1 MDEEASSKG
10 KGETGGIAAERPVR
24 ARTMAELAR
33 LAGVTAGTVSR
44 ALAGSP
50 LISAKTRDH
59 IQALAREHDFRLNEM
74 ARRLRTQRT
83 GVIGIVVPLGHE
95 RRQHIS
101 DPFFM
106 PISGHP
112 ADLLTETG
120 HELML
125 SRVIPEAPD
134 WLDRIVDSG
143 MLDGVLMI
151 GQSDQFDTIERIA
164 GRYRPL
170 VVWGVHR
177 EGQVHCSVGTDNRA
191 GGFLAADH
199 LIRRGARRLAFLGD
213 IAAPEV
219 AARFEGC
226 VAAAADAGLAEVK
239 LLKTHLAQED
249 MERDIAAHFGEMPGR
264 IDGIVAA
271 SDMIAMTALRGLAD
285 HGVVVPDMMRVVGY
299 DDLPLAAQ
307 TVPRLSTIRQDIAAG
322 AAAMV
327 DALARRLAGESSPS
341 VILDPALVERDTS

>member
-1 MDEEASSKG
+1 MVDDKASSTEG
-10 KGETGGIAAERPVR
+10 PEEQGLPVR
-24 ARTMAELAR
+24 ARTMADLAR

-44 ALAGSP
+44 ALAGSS

-74 ARRLRTQRT
+74 ARKLRTQRT

-95 RRQHIS
+95 RRQYIS

-106 PISGHP
+106 MMFGHL

-125 SRVIPEAPD
+125 SRVTPDAPD
-134 WLDRIVDSG
+134 WLDHIVDSG
-143 MLDGVLMI
+143 MLDGVLVI
-151 GQSDQFDTIERIA
+151 GESDQLDTIERTA
-164 GRYRPL
+164 RRYRPL

-177 EGQVHCSVGTDNRA
+177 EGQLYCSVGTDNRK
-191 GGFLAADH
+191 GGFLAAEH
-199 LIRRGARRLAFLGD
+199 LIQRGARHLAFLGD
-213 IAAPEV
+213 AAGPEV

-226 VAAAADAGLAEVK
+226 VAAAAAAGLPADVK
-239 LLKTHLAQED
+239 LLKTHLAREE
-249 MERDIAAHFGEMPGR
+249 MERDIAAHFRKLKGE

-271 SDMIAMTALRGLAD
+271 SDLIAMTALRCLAD
-285 HGVVVPDMMRVVGY
+285 HGVAVPGTMRVIGY

-307 TVPRLSTIRQDIAAG
+307 TVPRLSTIRQDIASG

-327 DALARRLAGESSPS
+327 DALSRRLAGEASPS
-341 VILDPALVERDTS
+341 VILDPTLVARDTS

>member
-1 MDEEASSKG
+1 M
-10 KGETGGIAAERPVR
+10 RV
-24 ARTMAELAR
+24 RTMADLAR

-50 LISAKTRDH
+50 LISAKTREH
-59 IQALAREHDFRLNEM
+59 IQALAREHGFRLNEI
-74 ARRLRTQRT
+74 ARKLRTQKT

-106 PISGHP
+106 TMFGHL

-125 SRVIPEAPD
+125 SRVIPDAPD
-134 WLDRIVDSG
+134 WIDRLVDSG

-164 GRYRPL
+164 RRYRPL

-177 EGQVHCSVGTDNRA
+177 EGQIHCSVGTDNRK
-191 GGFLAADH
+191 GGILAAEH
-199 LIRRGARRLAFLGD
+199 LIQRGARRLAFLGD
-213 IAAPEV
+213 PAAPEV

-226 VAAAADAGLAEVK
+226 VAAAAAAGLPTVE
-239 LLKTHLAQED
+239 LLKTHLAQAD
-249 MERDIAAHFGEMPGR
+249 MERDIAAHFNKLTGQ

-271 SDMIAMTALRGLAD
+271 SDMIAMTALRCLAD
-285 HGVVVPDMMRVVGY
+285 HGVAVPDMMRVIGY

-307 TVPRLSTIRQDIAAG
+307 TVPRLSTIRQDIASG

-327 DALARRLAGESSPS
+327 DALSRRLAGETSPS
-341 VILDPALVERDTS
+341 VILDPKLVARDTS

>member
-1 MDEEASSKG
+1 MVDDKASS
-10 KGETGGIAAERPVR
+10 AEGQAEIEPPARV
-24 ARTMAELAR
+24 RTMAELAR

-44 ALAGSP
+44 ALAGSS
-50 LISAKTRDH
+50 LISAKTREH

-74 ARRLRTQRT
+74 ARKLRTQRT

-106 PISGHP
+106 TMFGHL

-125 SRVIPEAPD
+125 SRVIPDAPD
-134 WLDRIVDSG
+134 WLDHIVDSG

-151 GQSDQFDTIERIA
+151 GQSDQFDTIERVA
-164 GRYRPL
+164 RRYRPI

-177 EGQVHCSVGTDNRA
+177 EGQLHCSVGTDNRK
-191 GGFLAADH
+191 GGFLAAEH
-199 LIRRGARRLAFLGD
+199 LIQRGARRLAFLGD
-213 IAAPEV
+213 VAAPEV

-226 VAAAADAGLAEVK
+226 LAAAADAGLSAEVK
-239 LLKTHLAQED
+239 LLKTHFSQAE
-249 MERDIAAHFGEMPGR
+249 MECDIAAHIRKLVGR
-264 IDGIVAA
+264 VDGIVAA
-271 SDMIAMTALRGLAD
+271 SDMIAMTTLRCLAD
-285 HGVVVPDMMRVVGY
+285 HGVAVPETMRVIGY

-307 TVPRLSTIRQDIAAG
+307 TVPRLSTIRQDIATG

-327 DALARRLAGESSPS
+327 DALSRRLTGETSPS
-341 VILDPALVERDTS
+341 VVLDPELVARDTS